1 MGVPPPRHSRS
12 PSDAHFYISR
22 TRALP
27 PLRACQVLLI
37 PASCEGV
44 PDIECDLQPAPDDA
58 NRLRAPRRHPAEGE
72 WHPPTLLLTKC

>member
-1 MGVPPPRHSRS
+1 MAALLFRLSGSAVPQTVSGSLQPLGVP
-12 PSDAHFYISR
+12 
-22 TRALP
+22 
-27 PLRACQVLLI
+27 ACQVLLI